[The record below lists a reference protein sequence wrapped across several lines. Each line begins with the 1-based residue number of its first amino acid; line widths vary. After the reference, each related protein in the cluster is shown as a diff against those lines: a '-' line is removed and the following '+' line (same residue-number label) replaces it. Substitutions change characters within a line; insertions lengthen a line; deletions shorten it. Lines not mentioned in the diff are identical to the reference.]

1 MSSKKHFAAI
11 DFQGDA
17 NITIGGAAGS
27 SGQVLTT
34 NGTGAMSWTAKT
46 SGGVT
51 KVTFHLK
58 WKTSNPGTGDIF
70 AGSSRGDGASD
81 KLSFESGLD
90 WTDEKIT
97 FQHDLNTEY
106 LTTSILDVNGQIM
119 NANEYIDM
127 NFHQDVVAKKI
138 SDDKTQ
144 LIFNGGG
151 NHSISANANFRVIFI
166 G

>member
-1 MSSKKHFAAI
+1 MASKKHFAAI

-17 NITIGGAAGS
+17 NITIGGSAGS

-58 WKTSNPGTGDIF
+58 WKTSGTSF
-70 AGSSRGDGASD
+70 VGSSRGDSAAD

-90 WTDEKIT
+90 WTDRKIT

-106 LTTSILDVNGQIM
+106 LTTSVMDVNGQIM

-127 NFHQDVVAKKI
+127 NFHEDVVAKKI

-144 LIFNGGG
+144 LIFDSLG
-151 NHSISANANFRVIFI
+151 NYSISANANFRVTFI

>member
-1 MSSKKHFAAI
+1 MASKKHFAAI

-17 NITIGGAAGS
+17 NITIGGSAGS

-58 WKTSNPGTGDIF
+58 WKTSNPGAGDIF
-70 AGSSRGDGASD
+70 AGSSRGDGASG

-90 WTDEKIT
+90 WTNRKIT

-106 LTTSILDVNGQIM
+106 LTTSILDNNGQIM

-127 NFHQDVVAKKI
+127 NFHEDVVAKYI
-138 SDDKTQ
+138 SDNKTQ
-144 LIFNGGG
+144 LIFDSLG
-151 NHSISANANFRVIFI
+151 NYSISANANFRVTFI

>member
-1 MSSKKHFAAI
+1 MASKKQHAAV
-11 DFQGDA
+11 DFQGAA
-17 NITIGGAAGS
+17 NITIGGSAGS

-34 NGTGAMSWTAKT
+34 GGSGAMSWSAKT

-58 WKTSNPGTGDIF
+58 WKTSGTSF
-70 AGSSRGDGASD
+70 ASSSRGDGASG

-90 WTDEKIT
+90 WTDYKIT

-106 LTTSILDVNGQIM
+106 LVSSVMDVNAQVVG
-119 NANEYIDM
+119 ADEYVDM
-127 NFHQDVVAKKI
+127 NFDDDAVAKKI

-144 LIFNGGG
+144 LIFNT
-151 NHSISANANFRVIFI
+151 NNSISANANFRVTFI

>member
-1 MSSKKHFAAI
+1 MASKKHFAAI

-17 NITIGGAAGS
+17 NITIGGSAGS

-58 WKTSNPGTGDIF
+58 WKTSGTSF
-70 AGSSRGDGASD
+70 AGSSRGDSAAD

-90 WTDEKIT
+90 WTDRKIT

-106 LTTSILDVNGQIM
+106 LTTSVMDVNGQIM

-127 NFHQDVVAKKI
+127 NFHEDVVAKKI

-144 LIFNGGG
+144 LIFDSLGDY
-151 NHSISANANFRVIFI
+151 SISANANFRVTFI